1 MSLDDLVSNDGVRGG
16 SRRAGR
22 GQKRRSPPPGADNTI
37 RVGRRVYV
45 GNLSWKTSWQDLKD
59 HFKQCGTVVY
69 ADVMREGGSGGR
81 SRGCGIV
88 EFEAAEEA
96 AEAINTL
103 NDVELDGRPLFI
115 REDREDRDLE
125 QNGGNVTRYRPQP
138 QQQPQQHHM
147 DFNAQQQQPQISKRS
162 RGIVG
167 AAGRASPHGEIAAVG
182 RRCYVMNLAW
192 ETTWQT
198 LKDHFRQVGNVVY
211 AEVLSEASGR
221 SRGCGIVEFEHA
233 EEALKAISTLSNS
246 NLDGR
251 SILVREDREDRD
263 LRGGKPVAS
272 SGKFGGAGGAGGRG
286 AAGGAS
292 QGTTV
297 MVQNLPWSVSWQGLK
312 DLFRAA
318 GSVTRADV
326 ALDDSS
332 RSKGWGTVTFGTPAE
347 ADNAIQ
353 MFNGTELEG
362 RSITCRKYT

>member
-1 MSLDDLVSNDGVRGG
+1 
-16 SRRAGR
+16 
-22 GQKRRSPPPGADNTI
+22 
-37 RVGRRVYV
+37 
-45 GNLSWKTSWQDLKD
+45 
-59 HFKQCGTVVY
+59 
-69 ADVMREGGSGGR
+69 MREGGSGGR

-88 EFEAAEEA
+88 EFEAAEQA

-125 QNGGNVTRYRPQP
+125 QGGGNVTRYRPQP
-138 QQQPQQHHM
+138 QQQQQQQQQHM
-147 DFNAQQQQPQISKRS
+147 DFGAAPPQISKRS
-162 RGIVG
+162 RVLPG
-167 AAGRASPHGEIAAVG
+167 GRASSQHGEIAAVG

-246 NLDGR
+246 DLDGR

-263 LRGGKPVAS
+263 LRGGKPAGGS
-272 SGKFGGAGGAGGRG
+272 SGKFAGGGGGGGGGGGRG
-286 AAGGAS
+286 AAVSGSA
-292 QGTTV
+292 GTTL

-312 DLFRAA
+312 DLFRTA

-326 ALDDSS
+326 AMDDSS
-332 RSKGWGTVTFGTPAE
+332 RSKGWGTVTFATPGE
-347 ADNAIQ
+347 ANNAIQ